1 MAGYARSYSDYL
13 GARRCCDLRGVGP
26 IGPTG
31 IAGPIGAQGV
41 PGIPGTT
48 GSMGPTG
55 PTGRGCQGPA
65 GPPSVAPGVTSLT
78 FESDGTSI
86 IINQALSIASYSL
99 VLSNLSILTAINATL
114 PSGGQAIVYVTTLNP
129 NTGTITLPITNINY
143 YATNASPPPI
153 SVTATTPVVLLI
165 YFDGTSYYVD
175 VNQYS

>member
-26 IGPTG
+26 TGPTG

-41 PGIPGTT
+41 PGIPGTI

-55 PTGRGCQGPA
+55 PTGRGCQGPP
-65 GPPSVAPGVTSLT
+65 GPPSVVPGVTSLT
-78 FESDGTSI
+78 FQPDVTSV
-86 IINQALSIASYSL
+86 IINQSLSIASYSL
-99 VLSNLSILTAINATL
+99 VLSGQNLTAINATL
-114 PSGGQAIVYVTTLNP
+114 PSGGQAIVYVTG
-129 NTGTITLPITNINY
+129 TGQITLPINMNY
-143 YATNASPPPI
+143 YVTNTPSPI
-153 SVTATTPVVLLI
+153 SVSSITPVVLLI

>member
-55 PTGRGCQGPA
+55 PTGRGCQGPP
-65 GPPSVAPGVTSLT
+65 GPPSVVPGVTPLR
-78 FESDGTSI
+78 FEADGTSV
-86 IINQALSIASYSL
+86 IINQSLSIASYSL
-99 VLSNLSILTAINATL
+99 VLSGQTLTTINATL
-114 PSGGQAIVYVTTLNP
+114 PSGGQAIVYVTG
-129 NTGTITLPITNINY
+129 TGTITLPITNINY
-143 YATNASPPPI
+143 YVTNAVSPI

-175 VNQYS
+175 VNKYSTI

>member
-26 IGPTG
+26 MGPTG
-31 IAGPIGAQGV
+31 PIGPIGAQGV
-41 PGIPGTT
+41 PGMPGAT

-65 GPPSVAPGVTSLT
+65 GPPSVAPGVTSLR
-78 FESDGTSI
+78 FESDGKSV
-86 IINQALSIASYSL
+86 IINQFLSIASYSL
-99 VLSNLSILTAINATL
+99 VLSGQNLTTINATL
-114 PSGGQAIVYVTTLNP
+114 PSGGEAIVYVTG
-129 NTGTITLPITNINY
+129 TGTITLPITNINY
-143 YATNASPPPI
+143 YVTNALSPI

-175 VNQYS
+175 VNKYSTI